1 MNFVAWMIVACEIMF
16 WIVIVLGLV
25 TRYVF
30 NRKKLGLFLMALT
43 PVIDLILLIITTFD
57 LYRGATA
64 TVSHGIA
71 AVYIGI
77 SIGFGK
83 SMIDWADKRF
93 LFYVKKEGT
102 KPVVLSGMDYAL
114 HYLKGFSKHI
124 LSFLLG
130 AGLIIMMMILIKD
143 TTRTEALLD
152 VIKIWALV
160 LGIDFLFTISY
171 FIWPK
176 KKKTKIMF

>member
-1 MNFVAWMIVACEIMF
+1 
-16 WIVIVLGLV
+16 
-25 TRYVF
+25 
-30 NRKKLGLFLMALT
+30 
-43 PVIDLILLIITTFD
+43 
-57 LYRGATA
+57 
-64 TVSHGIA
+64 
-71 AVYIGI
+71 
-77 SIGFGK
+77 
-83 SMIDWADKRF
+83 
-93 LFYVKKEGT
+93 
-102 KPVVLSGMDYAL
+102 MDYAL

-143 TTRTEALLD
+143 TTRAEALLD